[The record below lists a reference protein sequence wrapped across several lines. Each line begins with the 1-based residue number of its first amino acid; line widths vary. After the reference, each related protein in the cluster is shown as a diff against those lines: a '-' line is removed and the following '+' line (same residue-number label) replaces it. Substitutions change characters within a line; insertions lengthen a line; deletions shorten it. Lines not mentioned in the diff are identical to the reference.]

1 MKTHLTVEDMNKL
14 RDAHE
19 SVKGTNEYQKYLMEN
34 ELKRRLADGKWSN
47 WKFIGWYIPYSA
59 DEVKIKKVG
68 EKVYIMCDGAFGDEI
83 ERYTVTEEVNELLDI
98 Y

>member
-1 MKTHLTVEDMNKL
+1 MKTHLTIEDMNKL

-19 SVKGTNEYQKYLMEN
+19 SVKGTNEYQKYLMEC

-47 WKFIGWYIPYSA
+47 WKFIGWYYPYSA

-68 EKVYIMCDGAFGDEI
+68 EKVYIMCDGAFGDEV

>member
-1 MKTHLTVEDMNKL
+1 MKTHLTVEDLNKL

-19 SVKGTNEYQKYLMEN
+19 SVRGTNEYQKYLMEN

-47 WKFIGWYIPYSA
+47 WKFIGWYIPHSA

-68 EKVYIMCDGAFGDEI
+68 EKVYIMRDGAFGDAV
-83 ERYTVTEEVNELLDI
+83 ERYTVTEEVNKLLDI

>member
-1 MKTHLTVEDMNKL
+1 MKTHLTVKDMNKL

-19 SVKGTNEYQKYLMEN
+19 SVRGTNEYQKYLMEN
-34 ELKRRLADGKWSN
+34 ELKRRLVDGKWTN

>member
-1 MKTHLTVEDMNKL
+1 MKTRLTIEDMNKL

-19 SVKGTNEYQKYLMEN
+19 SVRGTNEYQKYLMEN
-34 ELKRRLADGKWSN
+34 ELKRKRSDGKWSN

-68 EKVYIMCDGAFGDEI
+68 EKVYIMCDGAFGDEV